1 MNLRYGGNILETTR
15 RRGLETNVSPI
26 IFLVSSCLFLSFVF
40 GFVQGEQ
47 NVRHKLVCRRDPLPL
62 DVWSER
68 QEYGG
73 GVNSWQH
80 QQ

>member
-15 RRGLETNVSPI
+15 RLGIGNKCFSI
-26 IFLVSSCLFLSFVF
+26 IFRVSSYLFLSFVF